1 MCAALCTFL
10 QHHCDAVYIALY
22 RGEGKT
28 PLCVRVLEMNC
39 CSSSLERMEIEETV
53 PRRRCYSGYS
63 RHTWSAQLP
72 ARDRHSQLVWVNRWY
87 TPDNLRATAPVQ
99 RHKFLAQP
107 QPSLSSVPE
116 HWVPPSEAPLKSFSR
131 AEEESG
137 VFASAHSSRCEEWS
151 TLRQMLPSQ
160 GHCVCHSPPKWGTG
174 FAAPPSWSHRKPRR
188 LPHINSPMTK
198 SVNSFIVAQHTL
210 FWEGRLNLWV

>member
-1 MCAALCTFL
+1 MCSPETLPL
-10 QHHCDAVYIALY
+10 PLY
-22 RGEGKT
+22 PQREGKT
-28 PLCVRVLEMNC
+28 LPHNMCVLYKRQYILHTAWLV
-39 CSSSLERMEIEETV
+39 RMDAEGSTLL

-72 ARDRHSQLVWVNRWY
+72 AGDKHSQLVWVNRWY
-87 TPDNLRATAPVQ
+87 TPDKLRVTAPVQ

-107 QPSLSSVPE
+107 QPSLSSVAD

-131 AEEESG
+131 VEEETG
-137 VFASAHSSRCEEWS
+137 VFVSAPASRCEQWS

-174 FAAPPSWSHRKPRR
+174 FAAPPSWCTRKPRR

-198 SVNSFIVAQHTL
+198 
-210 FWEGRLNLWV
+210 